1 MIRLTYSGNCIVE
14 VIYADI
20 VLSLV
25 LIVLSAV
32 WAWIGIFRLGL
43 WIPGVSADS
52 GFIPTVFSAVTLICA
67 VIMLVQAI
75 KKRAAGQTSPVA
87 EGASAS
93 SAAKAKVLAFIRKYS
108 VVLFGAFGALCLQFL
123 GLIPMSFLLIFGWLK
138 LMSQYAWVKS
148 IAVAAIVTVAIYLV
162 FDVWLQIPFPGLI

>member
-1 MIRLTYSGNCIVE
+1 MVS
-14 VIYADI
+14 DI

-43 WIPGVSADS
+43 WILGVSADS
-52 GFIPTVFSAVTLICA
+52 GFIPTVFSVVTFICA

-75 KKRAAGQTSPVA
+75 KKRGAGQASPVLGEA
-87 EGASAS
+87 AAS
-93 SAAKAKVLAFIRKYS
+93 SDAKVRVLAFVRKYS

-138 LMSQYAWVKS
+138 FMSQSAWVKS
-148 IAVAAIVTVAIYLV
+148 IDIAAIVTVAIYLV

>member
-1 MIRLTYSGNCIVE
+1 MIS
-14 VIYADI
+14 DI

-25 LIVLSAV
+25 LIVLSVV

-52 GFIPTVFSAVTLICA
+52 GFIPTVFSVVTLICA
-67 VIMLVQAI
+67 VVMLVQAI
-75 KKRAAGQTSPVA
+75 KKRNAGKGPAVSGEA
-87 EGASAS
+87 EAS
-93 SAAKAKVLAFIRKYS
+93 SGTKEKVLAFVRKYS

-138 LMSQYAWVKS
+138 LMSRSAWVKS
-148 IAVAAIVTVAIYLV
+148 IAIAAIVTVAIYLI